1 MNGAKITLK
10 NPIKN
15 INTFEIT
22 IFFIITMG
30 VIGFRRGLVEEL
42 GRLLGLIFA
51 TIFALRLYVS
61 LGAFLTGWIPV
72 DVWLLFVLSFIL
84 VFIGVLLLARMATKL
99 IHFLFLSKSTKW
111 VNRAM
116 GIIFGMA
123 KGILA
128 VMIFFWMFELM
139 PERKTSKIVTT
150 QSNMAQRMIGI
161 RKSIVSTFNW
171 NDPVTKG
178 EETIRSFLQSMED
191 THG

>member
-1 MNGAKITLK
+1 MIDALA
-10 NPIKN
+10 
-15 INTFEIT
+15 

-51 TIFALRLYVS
+51 TIFALRLYVP

-84 VFIGVLLLARMATKL
+84 IFISVLLLARMATKL

>member
-1 MNGAKITLK
+1 
-10 NPIKN
+10 
-15 INTFEIT
+15 
-22 IFFIITMG
+22 
-30 VIGFRRGLVEEL
+30 
-42 GRLLGLIFA
+42 
-51 TIFALRLYVS
+51 
-61 LGAFLTGWIPV
+61 
-72 DVWLLFVLSFIL
+72 
-84 VFIGVLLLARMATKL
+84 MATKL

-139 PERKTSKIVTT
+139 PDRKTSKIVTT

>member
-1 MNGAKITLK
+1 
-10 NPIKN
+10 
-15 INTFEIT
+15 
-22 IFFIITMG
+22 
-30 VIGFRRGLVEEL
+30 
-42 GRLLGLIFA
+42 
-51 TIFALRLYVS
+51 
-61 LGAFLTGWIPV
+61 
-72 DVWLLFVLSFIL
+72 
-84 VFIGVLLLARMATKL
+84 
-99 IHFLFLSKSTKW
+99 
-111 VNRAM
+111 M

-139 PERKTSKIVTT
+139 PDRKTSKIVTT